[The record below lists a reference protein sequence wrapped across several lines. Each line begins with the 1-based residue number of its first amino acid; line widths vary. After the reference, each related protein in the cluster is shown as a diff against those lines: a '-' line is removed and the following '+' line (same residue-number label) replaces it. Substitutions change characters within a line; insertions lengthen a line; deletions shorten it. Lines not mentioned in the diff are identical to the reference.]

1 MLTLGFASSL
11 FYYNEINKKNE
22 IVMTEELYNPSV
34 YKEEVVELNLSNE
47 EEPTTEVVP
56 ERVEVYDNLTI
67 EELTDKLN
75 RTLSSD
81 LSAEVYKQQLG
92 SVHRFFRIQ
101 IQLIQHIKNTVGS
114 ERDTYTRHTIHTKDT
129 GQIIITATTTDAA
142 NLHIQGLHFK
152 NCRKISRNKQILLV
166 HLRPCWIVLHDFQGK
181 TKIAA
186 ITAIMTAVN
195 KTVV

>member
-67 EELTDKLN
+67 
-75 RTLSSD
+75 SSED
-81 LSAEVYKQQLG
+81 
-92 SVHRFFRIQ
+92 I
-101 IQLIQHIKNTVGS
+101 INLIEMAGYMIES
-114 ERDTYTRHTIHTKDT
+114 
-129 GQIIITATTTDAA
+129 
-142 NLHIQGLHFK
+142 
-152 NCRKISRNKQILLV
+152 
-166 HLRPCWIVLHDFQGK
+166 
-181 TKIAA
+181 
-186 ITAIMTAVN
+186 
-195 KTVV
+195 